1 MCAFII
7 VLINTKRF
15 NRRPAN
21 TSKCNKKN
29 SDCILCY
36 KLQTGIFLEH
46 GY

>member
-21 TSKCNKKN
+21 TSKCNKMDINKQE
-29 SDCILCY
+29 DYVCR
-36 KLQTGIFLEH
+36 KL
-46 GY
+46 